1 MLRNVGSN
9 WVLTASTI
17 VATYLLT
24 PFIIHRLGQEGYGTW
39 SLVVA
44 ITGYMNLMALGVP
57 MACVRYLAEEVAE
70 GDTRQMNATIGSAAG
85 LYLMIGAAAL
95 VCGGVL
101 LAVFGAV
108 YHVPAAW
115 SLQAH
120 LALALMVIQLSAG
133 FIGLL
138 PEGIMFAHHD
148 FVSRN
153 VVRVSGLALRVGLTI
168 ALLSLSP
175 SLVLLA
181 LVQLLC
187 LAFDV
192 GASLLLIRRRYP
204 HLRVRLSDFEWRTV
218 RRIFAFSMHV
228 LLLSAGARL
237 SFETDALV
245 IGARLSV
252 SAIPFYAV
260 ANSMIVY
267 LMDFVIAI
275 AAVVSPMASKLNAER
290 RPTELAAMFL
300 RWSKVAASISIAAG
314 LFLIV
319 LGPTFIGWWIDR
331 SYEEPSGAVLRI
343 LMVSSFLFLPARGVA
358 LPVLMGIGKPRTATI
373 SFIAAGLLNLAL
385 SIVMARPLGLS
396 GVALGTAIPNL
407 LFAAVVV
414 TVACRELRV
423 PLALF
428 CRYAVVRPALGG
440 LPVLAVL
447 IWFKSGLRVEGI
459 IGVAAAGLT
468 MTAVAAVTWLMFVY
482 RGDPFVDARP
492 FLARIRMGTVLT
504 RGFERARP
512 AAFLPPQPAPPLARP
527 RDEGVA
533 QRVL

>member
-9 WVLTASTI
+9 WVLTAATI
-17 VATYLLT
+17 AATYLLT
-24 PFIIHRLGQEGYGTW
+24 PFIIHTLGQDGYGTW
-39 SLVVA
+39 SLIVA

-57 MACVRYLAEEVAE
+57 MACVRYLAEEAAE
-70 GDTRQMNATIGSAAG
+70 GDIRQMNATIGSAAG

-101 LAVFGAV
+101 LSVFGAV
-108 YHVPAAW
+108 YQVPAAW

-120 LALALMVIQLSAG
+120 LALGLLVIQLSAG

-148 FVSRN
+148 FVWRN
-153 VVRVSGLALRVGLTI
+153 VVRLIGLGLRLALTVV
-168 ALLSLSP
+168 LLSLSP

-192 GASLLLIRRRYP
+192 GASLLIIRRRYP
-204 HLRVRLSDFEWRTV
+204 HVRVRLADFEWRTV
-218 RRIFAFSMHV
+218 RRIFAFSVHV

-260 ANSMIVY
+260 ANSVVVY

-275 AAVVSPMASKLNAER
+275 AAVVSPMASKLKTER
-290 RPTELAAMFL
+290 RPAELEWMFL
-300 RWSKVAASISIAAG
+300 CWSKVAASISLLAG
-314 LFLIV
+314 MSLIV

-343 LMVSSFLFLPARGVA
+343 LMVSGFLFLPARGVA
-358 LPVLMGIGKPRTATI
+358 LPVLMGIGKPRAATM
-373 SFIAAGLLNLAL
+373 SFVAAGLLNLAL
-385 SIVMARPLGLS
+385 SIALARPFGLS
-396 GVALGTAIPNL
+396 GVAVGTAIPNV
-407 LFAAVVV
+407 LFAAIVVAA
-414 TVACRELRV
+414 ACRELRL
-423 PLALF
+423 PLSLY
-428 CRYAVVRPALGG
+428 CRYVFVKPALGSV
-440 LPVLAVL
+440 PVFVLL
-447 IWFKSGLRVEGI
+447 IWFKSVLQVQSITGL
-459 IGVAAAGLT
+459 AAAGVA
-468 MTAVAAVTWLMFVY
+468 MTAVAAVTWLVFVY
-482 RGDPFVDARP
+482 RDDPFVDP
-492 FLARIRMGTVLT
+492 SPYLARLRMWTMRKLAFA
-504 RGFERARP
+504 RSRP
-512 AAFLPPQPAPPLARP
+512 AIRLAPPEP
-527 RDEGVA
+527 SEGGEDNV
-533 QRVL
+533 RLTL